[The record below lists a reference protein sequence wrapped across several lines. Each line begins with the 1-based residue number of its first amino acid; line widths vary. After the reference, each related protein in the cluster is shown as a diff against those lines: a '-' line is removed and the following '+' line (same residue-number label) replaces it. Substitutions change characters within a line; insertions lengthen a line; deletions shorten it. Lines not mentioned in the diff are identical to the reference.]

1 MAVKQDEIQEIID
14 AYDKL
19 IRNIDTKASGS
30 QDGRAY
36 GGIIRAGKGSNCFD
50 WSFKTIYLTS

>member
-19 IRNIDTKASGS
+19 VRNIDTKAIGS

-50 WSFKTIYLTS
+50 